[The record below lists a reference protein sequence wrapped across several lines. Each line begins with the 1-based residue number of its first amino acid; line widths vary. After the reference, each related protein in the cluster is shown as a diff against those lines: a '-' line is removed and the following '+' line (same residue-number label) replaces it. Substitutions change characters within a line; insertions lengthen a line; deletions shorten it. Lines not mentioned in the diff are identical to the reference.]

1 MYSEEELLIELRNR
15 ADENRALP
23 QKQFDNKTK
32 PCSQTY
38 KYRFRGWWRACVRAG
53 LRPQRR
59 RPLTPKQYQQFHSA
73 ALAHSNPVESV
84 YGLLLLITGLPLDY
98 MVEFSPSW
106 CEHVDDS
113 PYKPM
118 ITVPP
123 EITSSGEP
131 WTLRIPEH
139 IHSDDE
145 KKKTELPGLL
155 RWFFNGHYNPGVSTQ
170 KIRDSIKR
178 IAADIRPTDREL
190 TSTKN
195 VGTHPLIRPADLR
208 ASTGVHLARRGASS
222 IRIRNHL
229 GIEHTNWK
237 GEIEDFFL
245 WCHVHDDDFSHPES
259 EINGIYLDP
268 DSGDVADI

>member
-1 MYSEEELLIELRNR
+1 
-15 ADENRALP
+15 
-23 QKQFDNKTK
+23 
-32 PCSQTY
+32 
-38 KYRFRGWWRACVRAG
+38 
-53 LRPQRR
+53 
-59 RPLTPKQYQQFHSA
+59 
-73 ALAHSNPVESV
+73 V
-84 YGLLLLITGLPLDY
+84 YGLLELITGLPIEY
-98 MVEFSPSW
+98 VASFSPSW
-106 CEHVDDS
+106 CEHVDES

-123 EITSSGEP
+123 EITSSGEA

-139 IHSDDE
+139 IHFDDE

-155 RWFFNGHYNPGVSTQ
+155 RWFFNGHYDSDVSRQ
-170 KIRDSIKR
+170 KVRASIGR

-190 TSTKN
+190 TSTRN

-208 ASTGVHLARRGASS
+208 ASTGVHLARRGASR

-237 GEIEDFFL
+237 GEVEDFFL

-259 EINGIYLDP
+259 EVDGIYLDP
-268 DSGDVADI
+268 DSGDVVEI

>member
-15 ADENRALP
+15 ADENRALS
-23 QKQFDNKTK
+23 QVQFDNKTK

-38 KYRFRGWWRACVRAG
+38 FDRFGEWWKACVRAG
-53 LRPQRR
+53 LRPQNR

-84 YGLLLLITGLPLDY
+84 YGLLVLITGLPLY
-98 MVEFSPSW
+98 YVVNFSPTW
-106 CEHVDDS
+106 CEYVDDS
-113 PYKPM
+113 PYKPV

-139 IHSDDE
+139 IHFDDE
-145 KKKTELPGLL
+145 KKESELPGLL
-155 RWFFNGHYNPGVSTQ
+155 RWFFNGHYDSGIGKERVH
-170 KIRDSIKR
+170 KCIRR

-190 TSTKN
+190 TSTRG

-208 ASTGVHLARRGASS
+208 ASTGVHLARRGASR

-237 GEIEDFFL
+237 GEVEDFFL

-268 DSGDVADI
+268 DSGDVVEI